1 MAEVDLAVKASMK
14 GPEDEKKQED
24 AQAPDDEDE
33 EDDDIILSQDLQL
46 MFGLLD
52 KATVI
57 ENEITELLPEASC
70 KCITQDLR
78 SFTSELLMSRDNASQ
93 NDLRV
98 GLDKLLFGAFAHL
111 RSVLCFE

>member
-1 MAEVDLAVKASMK
+1 MK

-33 EDDDIILSQDLQL
+33 EDEDIILSQDLQL

-57 ENEITELLPEASC
+57 ENEITELLPQASC
-70 KCITQDLR
+70 ECITEDLR
-78 SFTSELLMSRDNASQ
+78 SFTRELLMSRDTASQ
-93 NDLRV
+93 RDLRV
-98 GLDKLLFGAFAHL
+98 RADELLFAPFNSL
-111 RSVLCFE
+111 RSVLRYE

>member
-1 MAEVDLAVKASMK
+1 MK
-14 GPEDEKKQED
+14 GPVQKQD
-24 AQAPDDEDE
+24 AQEPDDEEDE
-33 EDDDIILSQDLQL
+33 EDEDIIMSQDLQL

-57 ENEITELLPEASC
+57 ENEIAELLPEASC

-98 GLDKLLFGAFAHL
+98 GLGKLLFGAFAHL
-111 RSVLCFE
+111 RSVLCFEPGSDPSA